1 MPNPQET
8 TCVEVRRDGT
18 PCRARALPEGD
29 YCWAHAPEMAEK
41 RNAARQAGGINSS
54 GPARLRRMLPNRLNP
69 VARLLEKSLVE
80 VHNGKLEP
88 RRALAIAGL
97 SRALVSV
104 LGSGELE
111 ERLQRVE
118 KVLMAA
124 EERVS

>member
-1 MPNPQET
+1 MSNPQET
-8 TCVEVRRDGT
+8 TCVEVRRDGA

-54 GPARLRRMLPNRLNP
+54 GPARLRRMVPNRLNP
-69 VARLLEKSLVE
+69 IARVLEKALVE
-80 VHNGKLEP
+80 VHDGKLEP
-88 RRALAIAGL
+88 RRALAMAGIAR
-97 SRALVSV
+97 SLVTV

-118 KVLMAA
+118 KVLMTH